1 MQQRLSVVR
10 KPWNRLDQFQA
21 ELLYPR
27 RLDRA
32 FRGRGSNSGVH
43 ALHKDRSLFALELF
57 DKNIPEKPGIP
68 QRSGPRKAGETCE
81 AARKIADE
89 VLAIWPQADNF

>member
-1 MQQRLSVVR
+1 
-10 KPWNRLDQFQA
+10 
-21 ELLYPR
+21 
-27 RLDRA
+27 
-32 FRGRGSNSGVH
+32 
-43 ALHKDRSLFALELF
+43 LF